1 MEKERALL
9 CWPQAAW
16 SCSES
21 LVVVVVILGNLL
33 SSIPASH
40 SFLVELSGDWFFL
53 FIWVL
58 ASQRDALRNP

>member
-1 MEKERALL
+1 MLL

-40 SFLVELSGDWFFL
+40 SFLVELSGDCFFL

>member
-1 MEKERALL
+1 MLL

-40 SFLVELSGDWFFL
+40 SFLVELSGDWFFYS
-53 FIWVL
+53 FGF
-58 ASQRDALRNP
+58 